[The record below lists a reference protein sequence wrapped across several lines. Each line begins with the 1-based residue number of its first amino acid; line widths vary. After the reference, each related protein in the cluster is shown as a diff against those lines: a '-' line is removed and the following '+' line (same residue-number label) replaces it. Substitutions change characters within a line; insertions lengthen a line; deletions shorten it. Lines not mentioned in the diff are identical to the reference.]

1 MLCLPNLPL
10 TDSMVATLTS
20 SSVSTKVLPNDD
32 RFSRQPSSNYL
43 LLPKIEING
52 DAWHGTDLAFDCGRP
67 LTVRLTGENN
77 YASGVRIG
85 YSVRCDSLFLIYFIQ
100 IRGESHS

>member
-1 MLCLPNLPL
+1 MKKSYWTEIILIKLQVRLDWTLPNAGRRGVLCLPNLPL

-20 SSVSTKVLPNDD
+20 SSVSTK
-32 RFSRQPSSNYL
+32 
-43 LLPKIEING
+43 IEING
-52 DAWHGTDLAFDCGRP
+52 DAWHGTDLSFDCGRP

-85 YSVRCDSLFLIYFIQ
+85 YSVRLVYDISFDF
-100 IRGESHS
+100 

>member
-1 MLCLPNLPL
+1 MMTIFPPTILKLSP
-10 TDSMVATLTS
+10 
-20 SSVSTKVLPNDD
+20 ST
-32 RFSRQPSSNYL
+32 
-43 LLPKIEING
+43 KIEING

-85 YSVRCDSLFLIYFIQ
+85 YSVRCDNQFLII
-100 IRGESHS
+100 